1 MGDVWGR
8 RTNPRRNAQ
17 INDTLAD
24 WANYR
29 EEQVLRVGQNKEADY
44 DWKQIRTRSAQWLS
58 GHRQKGLFKDEE
70 LRPIPLL
77 QTEVKQRL
85 VKKQDSDAAEV
96 IKHLSDTDGI
106 QSVAGRVY
114 TDWRLDRRQIKD
126 CHIAM
131 KDDRRLQV
139 TLNNIVAAIRFK
151 TFGGQRLV
159 RARCQKK

>member
-1 MGDVWGR
+1 MILW
-8 RTNPRRNAQ
+8 Q
-17 INDTLAD
+17 IGPIIAKYKSFELAKIKKPTTTGNKSGQEVPNGCPDTD
-24 WANYR
+24 
-29 EEQVLRVGQNKEADY
+29 K
-44 DWKQIRTRSAQWLS
+44 
-58 GHRQKGLFKDEE
+58 KGLFKDEE

-96 IKHLSDTDGI
+96 IKHLADTDGI

-114 TDWRLDRRQIKD
+114 RDWRLDRRQIKD